1 MSTRLQGPQRAQR
14 SGSVAAG
21 RALQGLIAAVVRSQ
35 PRDLSLTSLSTLST
49 LEATGA
55 RRITD
60 LAASEGVAQPSMTA
74 LVSALE
80 HSGLV
85 QRSADPNDKRVV
97 LVALSSDGLDYVRAR
112 QRAIVEV
119 FAGLIDQLPADD
131 TDALV
136 LAIPAL
142 NRLEKLDGERRVP
155 SKDSS
160 PSLGNCRSRS

>member
-1 MSTRLQGPQRAQR
+1 MSTRPRATQRASR
-14 SGSVAAG
+14 SGSEAVG

-35 PRDLSLTSLSTLST
+35 PRDMSLTSLSTLST
-49 LEATGA
+49 LEQSGP

-74 LVSALE
+74 LVSSLE
-80 HSGLV
+80 RSGLV
-85 QRSADPNDKRVV
+85 RRCADANDKRVV

-119 FAGLIDQLPADD
+119 FAGLIDQLPAAH

-136 LAIPAL
+136 AAIPAL
-142 NRLEKLDGERRVP
+142 RRLETLDGEQRIP
-155 SKDSS
+155 SSGSS
-160 PSLGNCRSRS
+160 PGTRHYRP